1 MNKIKKQIKQN
12 KLYIYSW
19 DWPKKGRND
28 MYNLTFLNNKFKCTF
43 KCNLICEENNENVSP
58 SKNFKRKEN
67 VFIVYDCNAKW

>member
-1 MNKIKKQIKQN
+1 
-12 KLYIYSW
+12 
-19 DWPKKGRND
+19 

-67 VFIVYDCNAKW
+67 VFIVYNCNAK